1 MNRSNPAEDFSQIK
15 KQLRELDRQIPVP
28 FAATAKGMK
37 DRLTSPAAAKPFLSH
52 KLAWSAASLL
62 LVAFIGYVLWSPL
75 SSLVATNDSSA
86 SNGVQIEAAQE
97 TFDTNGISPYALPE
111 DDKAG
116 AQSTASSALRGTS
129 DGNVSNFS
137 EKNSIYYPAENY
149 GQIQLALSTIPSSDS
164 SQSARPQSSDSGF
177 LPGADYSTSM
187 ADQVHQYT
195 LTCTPEGAARLEIRR
210 VSDGTLLSCTDLD
223 CIRGTLFVEDQTLL
237 LAGECPEGTQLQLF
251 DISDPSSP
259 VLQRTLIQKGDYLG
273 AWKAGEA
280 LLVSSLYHVE
290 NTVDFIP
297 AIYDSSNDQTKLLEA
312 EQILLSD
319 NCSSASFAVVTSVPI
334 SEDTEYASFAVLG
347 GNSVTFSSGELTVF
361 TAGNESG
368 FSIQQEQ
375 LQQNEERAD

>member
-97 TFDTNGISPYALPE
+97 TFGTNGISPYALPE

-164 SQSARPQSSDSGF
+164 SQSDHG
-177 LPGADYSTSM
+177 
-187 ADQVHQYT
+187 
-195 LTCTPEGAARLEIRR
+195 
-210 VSDGTLLSCTDLD
+210 GTDDVCH
-223 CIRGTLFVEDQTLL
+223 R
-237 LAGECPEGTQLQLF
+237 
-251 DISDPSSP
+251 
-259 VLQRTLIQKGDYLG
+259 
-273 AWKAGEA
+273 
-280 LLVSSLYHVE
+280 
-290 NTVDFIP
+290 
-297 AIYDSSNDQTKLLEA
+297 
-312 EQILLSD
+312 
-319 NCSSASFAVVTSVPI
+319 
-334 SEDTEYASFAVLG
+334 
-347 GNSVTFSSGELTVF
+347 
-361 TAGNESG
+361 
-368 FSIQQEQ
+368 
-375 LQQNEERAD
+375 

>member
-86 SNGVQIEAAQE
+86 SNGVQIETAQG

-164 SQSARPQSSDSGF
+164 SQSAHPQSSDSGF

-223 CIRGTLFVEDQTLL
+223 LYPRHAVCGRSNTAAGRRMSGGDTVAAFRYFRSIQPRFTAHADPERRLSGRLESRGSP
-237 LAGECPEGTQLQLF
+237 AGQL
-251 DISDPSSP
+251 
-259 VLQRTLIQKGDYLG
+259 
-273 AWKAGEA
+273 
-280 LLVSSLYHVE
+280 
-290 NTVDFIP
+290 
-297 AIYDSSNDQTKLLEA
+297 
-312 EQILLSD
+312 
-319 NCSSASFAVVTSVPI
+319 PI
-334 SEDTEYASFAVLG
+334 SSRRHLG
-347 GNSVTFSSGELTVF
+347 FHSRRL
-361 TAGNESG
+361 
-368 FSIQQEQ
+368 
-375 LQQNEERAD
+375 